1 MTLKQLHNKK
11 KLKSIKGYKRLV
23 LLVAPFVQ
31 LYFSIISIDL
41 FNYNLKYVAVGLSLI
56 VTFLLLVV
64 FFQIATNWLKALM
77 ILCILLAV
85 FKLISIDNHFNTNSI
100 KRITNK
106 IKGRSEIT
114 VTVSRGIYP
123 HDKLALIDLEKKL
136 SSTQGVDSLFIYG
149 LSGLNYTKILFKP
162 KDELCHHYGVN
173 GLDVVKYADSIYA
186 STEQF
191 NTSDLYNLKYKEFPL
206 SALVD
211 MNVIAATYKPELFK
225 SEQNS
230 GVLIKENEIK
240 FILHCSSKTENTLRT
255 TLQRY
260 IDSTAKDLPLDMII
274 KLE

>member
-149 LSGLNYTKILFKP
+149 LSGLNYTKVLFKP